1 MATIIFLIAAAVFTF
16 MLIVTFLSWYRKC
29 PSDKILVIF
38 GKIRGQQASLCIHG
52 GAKMVIPVIQDYGYI
67 SLRPMQ
73 INVNLDNALCKQNI
87 RISVPSVFTVGVSTD
102 PALMGNA
109 ADRLLGLSP
118 DAIAD
123 LAKDIIFGQ
132 LRLVIA
138 SMMIEEINADRESF
152 LRSVEAN
159 VAEELKKLGLVLLNV
174 NITDITDG
182 SGYIEAI
189 GQRAAAGAINQAKID
204 VAEETRKGSIG
215 SAEASKNESI
225 AVSRANAEAAAGVA
239 DAQRE
244 QRIAVSQANA
254 QAAAG
259 EAEAQREQRIAVSQA
274 NAQAAA
280 GEADAERGR
289 KIAVSQA
296 DAQAAAGV
304 AEAERDQRIAVK
316 QADAAATQGENL
328 AAIEIAQSNA
338 NRREAEAEA
347 YRRAEA
353 ANQVAQAQI
362 EKARFDAEAEAQKSR
377 ADMETQRQ
385 RAEVIVP
392 AEIAKQQITIAAEA
406 EAERLRREA
415 QGEADAIYAKLSA
428 EAKGNLEIL
437 NAKGDGYRRIIE
449 ACGSNASAA
458 SQMLLIE
465 KLQEIVALQTEA
477 IKNIKIDKV
486 TVWDGGS
493 NGNGKSS
500 TANFLSGM
508 MGSLPPLHDVAKMA
522 GLELP
527 EYLGKV
533 EAEKEAAPQDAV
545 EVVQA
550 D

>member
-1 MATIIFLIAAAVFTF
+1 MATLILLVAAAVFV
-16 MLIVTFLSWYRKC
+16 LLLLVTCLSWYRKC

-52 GAKMVIPVIQDYGYI
+52 GAKMVIPVLQDYGYI
-67 SLRPMQ
+67 DLRPLQ

-225 AVSRANAEAAAGVA
+225 AVSKANAEAAAGVA
-239 DAQRE
+239 DAER
-244 QRIAVSQANA
+244 N
-254 QAAAG
+254 
-259 EAEAQREQRIAVSQA
+259 QRIAVSQA

-280 GEADAERGR
+280 GEADAQREQR
-289 KIAVSQA
+289 IAVSQA
-296 DAQAAAGV
+296 NAKAAAGE
-304 AEAERDQRIAVK
+304 ADAERDKRIAVK

-328 AAIEIAQSNA
+328 AAIEIARSNA
-338 NRREAEAEA
+338 ARGEAEA

-353 ANQVAQAQI
+353 AKQIAQAQI
-362 EKARFDAEAEAQKSR
+362 EKARFEAEAEAQKSR
-377 ADMETQRQ
+377 AEMETERQ

-392 AEIAKQQITIAAEA
+392 AEISKQQITIAAEA

-415 QGEADAIYAKLSA
+415 QGEADAIYAKLAA
-428 EAKGNLEIL
+428 EAKGNMEIL
-437 NAKGDGYRRIIE
+437 AAKGEGYRKIIE
-449 ACGSNASAA
+449 SCNSDATAA

-477 IKNIKIDKV
+477 IKNIKIDKI

-493 NGNGKSS
+493 NANGKTS

-508 MGSLPPLHDVAKMA
+508 VESLPPLHNVAKMA

-533 EAEKEAAPQDAV
+533 EEKKEEEPLQKA
-545 EVVQA
+545 
-550 D
+550 